1 MTLYLGIAFVVVS
14 GNILLMWYVIRLLR
28 KFMYIS
34 ETIGD
39 LYLTTK
45 AFQIFVKGMYSME
58 AYHGEPMIQELI
70 TRLGEMSEEI
80 ELFRSVF
87 EHSLDQELEDELNA
101 REAEAKEEA

>member
-1 MTLYLGIAFVVVS
+1 MSLYLTLAVS
-14 GNILLMWYVIRLLR
+14 ILVNVLIMWYSVRLLR

-45 AFQIFVKGMYSME
+45 AFQIFVKGMYSMDRF
-58 AYHGEPMIQELI
+58 HGEPMVQELI
-70 TRLGEMSEEI
+70 MRLREVSEEI

-87 EHSLDQELEDELNA
+87 EHSLDQELEEELNA
-101 REAEAKEEA
+101 REAEDKEEA

>member
-1 MTLYLGIAFVVVS
+1 MSLYVTLAVS
-14 GNILLMWYVIRLLR
+14 ILVNVLIIWYSLRLLR

-45 AFQIFVKGMYSME
+45 AFQIFVKGMYSMDRF
-58 AYHGEPMIQELI
+58 HGEPMVQELI
-70 TRLGEMSEEI
+70 VRLREVSEEI

-87 EHSLDQELEDELNA
+87 EHSLDQELEEELNA
-101 REAEAKEEA
+101 REAEDKEEA

>member
-1 MTLYLGIAFVVVS
+1 MSLYLTLAVS
-14 GNILLMWYVIRLLR
+14 ILVNVLIMWYSVRLLR

-45 AFQIFVKGMYSME
+45 AFQIFVKGMYSMDRF
-58 AYHGEPMIQELI
+58 HGEPMIQELI
-70 TRLGEMSEEI
+70 MRLREVSEEI

-101 REAEAKEEA
+101 REAEAEEEA

>member
-1 MTLYLGIAFVVVS
+1 MSLYLTLAVS
-14 GNILLMWYVIRLLR
+14 ILVNVLIMWYSVRLLR

-45 AFQIFVKGMYSME
+45 AFQIFVKGMYSMDRF
-58 AYHGEPMIQELI
+58 HGEPMVQELI
-70 TRLGEMSEEI
+70 VRLREVSEEI

-87 EHSLDQELEDELNA
+87 EHSLDQELEEELNA
-101 REAEAKEEA
+101 REAEDKEEA

>member
-1 MTLYLGIAFVVVS
+1 MSLYVTLAVS
-14 GNILLMWYVIRLLR
+14 ILVNVLIIWYSLRLLR

-45 AFQIFVKGMYSME
+45 AFQIFVKGMYSMDRF
-58 AYHGEPMIQELI
+58 HGEPMIQELI
-70 TRLGEMSEEI
+70 MRLREVSEEI

-87 EHSLDQELEDELNA
+87 EHSLDQELEEELNA
-101 REAEAKEEA
+101 REAEDKEEA

>member
-1 MTLYLGIAFVVVS
+1 MSLYLAIAIS
-14 GNILLMWYVIRLLR
+14 ILVNVLLVWYIVRLLR

-34 ETIGD
+34 ETISD

-45 AFQIFVKGMYSME
+45 AFQIFVKGMYSMD
-58 AYHGEPMIQELI
+58 AFHGEPMIQELI
-70 TRLGEMSEEI
+70 SRLREVSEEV

-101 REAEAKEEA
+101 REAEAEEEA

>member
-1 MTLYLGIAFVVVS
+1 MSLYVTLAVS
-14 GNILLMWYVIRLLR
+14 ILVNVLIIWYSLRLLR

-45 AFQIFVKGMYSME
+45 AFQIFVKGMYSMDRF
-58 AYHGEPMIQELI
+58 HGEPMVQELI
-70 TRLGEMSEEI
+70 MRLREVSEEI

-87 EHSLDQELEDELNA
+87 EHSLDQELEEELNA
-101 REAEAKEEA
+101 REAEDKEEA

>member
-1 MTLYLGIAFVVVS
+1 MSLYLTLAVS
-14 GNILLMWYVIRLLR
+14 ILVNVLIMWYSVRLLR

-45 AFQIFVKGMYSME
+45 AFQIFVKGMYSMDRF
-58 AYHGEPMIQELI
+58 HGEPMIQELI
-70 TRLGEMSEEI
+70 MRLREVSEEI

-87 EHSLDQELEDELNA
+87 EHSLDQELEEELNA
-101 REAEAKEEA
+101 REAEDKEEA